1 MFLLHVQTIKSSI
14 PFLFQYIFESYFVIL
29 VEIGLDRKL
38 PFHSPKSALFLFTRL
53 RHNDLIEYYW
63 MVEL

>member
-38 PFHSPKSALFLFTRL
+38 PFHSPKSALFLRGHTQTMWTAMGRAL
-53 RHNDLIEYYW
+53 
-63 MVEL
+63 